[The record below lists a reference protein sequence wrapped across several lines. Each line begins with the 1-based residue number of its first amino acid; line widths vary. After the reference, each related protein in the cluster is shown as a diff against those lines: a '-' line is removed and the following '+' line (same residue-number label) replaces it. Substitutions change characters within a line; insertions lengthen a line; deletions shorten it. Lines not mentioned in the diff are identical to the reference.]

1 MKKLFAMFAL
11 AAMVIG
17 LTGCTEDDKGGY
29 RTYQVAV
36 KLVAPSVASTL
47 EGVAVT
53 ATGSTGTQHTAAT
66 DAAGVALFDLPED
79 IYDFAAS
86 LMTSDEGLAYVVN
99 YTLTTTISGQ
109 GYQPGRPI
117 AMQLQPAV
125 SQGAQ
130 QLLIKEYYFGGCPK
144 DDGSGNFSQGTY
156 VTIYNNSAVEAR
168 VKNLGLGMAN
178 PSNAHANNSNY
189 KDGKLFYEGAGYT
202 PSWQGVWYY
211 PEELVVAPYGSVTI
225 AISSAIDNTQ
235 TYSQA
240 VDLSRADYACY
251 DPDAA
256 FTTNMNT
263 THYPTPS
270 ESIPSG
276 NWFRLA
282 FIAMGNAWGMSN
294 SSPAFFIFKAGETDM
309 NAYATDAA
317 NQIFPGGSATG
328 SAAQIC
334 VKIKNEWILD
344 AIEIWQSGKEDKS
357 KYRFGAEI
365 NAGHLLFTNA
375 QGYTAYRN
383 VDQAATEALPENQG
397 LLVYNYALGTMQGE
411 TTSTDPSMIDAE
423 ASMANG
429 AHILFKDTNHTGN
442 DFHQRAK
449 SSLRP

>member
-1 MKKLFAMFAL
+1 MKKLLTMCAF
-11 AAMVIG
+11 AAMLFG
-17 LTGCTEDDKGGY
+17 LTGCTDDDGGGY
-29 RTYQVAV
+29 RTYQVAIE
-36 KLVAPSVASTL
+36 LVAPSVATSL

-86 LMTSDEGLAYVVN
+86 LMTSEEGLAYVVN
-99 YTLTTTISGQ
+99 YTLTATISGK
-109 GYQPGRPI
+109 GYQQGTPI
-117 AMQLQPAV
+117 AVALQPAV

-130 QLLIKEYYFGGCPK
+130 QLLVKEYYFGGCPK
-144 DDGSGNFSQGTY
+144 DDGSGNFSQGAY
-156 VTIYNNSAVEAR
+156 VTLYNNSAVEAR

-178 PSNAHANNSNY
+178 PSNANANNANY
-189 KDGKLFYEGAGYT
+189 KEGKLFYEGAGYT

-211 PEELVVAPYGSVTI
+211 PAELVVAPYGSVTI

-256 FTTNMNT
+256 FTSNMHT
-263 THYPTPS
+263 AHYPTPS
-270 ESIPSG
+270 ESIPSS

-282 FIAMGNAWGMSN
+282 FIAMGNAWAMSN
-294 SSPAFFIFKAGETDM
+294 SSPAFFIFKAGDTDL
-309 NAYATDAA
+309 NAYVTDAA
-317 NQIFPGGSATG
+317 NQIYPGGSATG

-344 AIEIWQSGKEDKS
+344 AVEIWQSGKEDKS

-383 VDQAATEALPENQG
+383 VDKEATEALEENAG
-397 LLVYNYALGTMQGE
+397 LLVYNYALGTEQGGAA
-411 TTSTDPSMIDAE
+411 STDPSMIDAE
-423 ASMANG
+423 ASIANG

-449 SSLRP
+449 SALRP